1 LAEADKASAK
11 YVSSSL
17 AFAII
22 FLFGG
27 WIYPVST
34 DQTYIS
40 GYLVHAFT
48 SCKESNSENRAFM
61 LCLVKASSFEF
72 V

>member
-11 YVSSSL
+11 YVSSCF

-22 FLFGG
+22 YLFSG
-27 WIYPVST
+27 WNYPVST

-61 LCLVKASSFEF
+61 LYLVKTSSFKI